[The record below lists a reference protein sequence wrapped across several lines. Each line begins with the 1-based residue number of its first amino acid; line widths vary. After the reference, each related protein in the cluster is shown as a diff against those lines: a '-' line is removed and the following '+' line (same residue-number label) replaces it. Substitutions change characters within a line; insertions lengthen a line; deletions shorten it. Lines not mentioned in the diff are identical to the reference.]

1 MYFSH
6 LYYHFSLENTILIFK
21 RPAFL
26 SPLLFYYSYAS
37 FRRKALKS
45 ALHRAIMTVCLF
57 DISCRTDVPFAFS
70 LYAETEVFMHF
81 RKITAALCAVL
92 SVTLASAA
100 AASPKVAISDHKFMV
115 NGKAVTPQAYN
126 VDGYN
131 YFKLRD
137 VAYLLS
143 DTTAP
148 FNVTWTPSQSS
159 VINLISGQK
168 YQKVGGEL
176 SASTLSSLKVSAST
190 FKVLLNGS
198 AVSFRGYLIND
209 NNYYSIADIADAI
222 GFEAGWDNAT
232 RTVRLTTPAPTPEPV
247 FTTGLYE
254 VNVSSSL
261 TVRSGPATTYPSVG
275 QLSKGDKVVVDSLAN
290 GWAHLMDTSAGTS
303 RYVSAGYLKRLSDYD
318 GKTEPDEPF
327 TTGWYRVK
335 VESKLAV
342 RASASS
348 TAKKVGQLSAN
359 AEVVVDSLANGWA
372 HLMDTSKG
380 TGRYVSANYLVRV
393 RDYSASEG
401 EPNDPVEPPRTSQI
415 DGRMTVIIDPGHGGS
430 DVGATSV
437 DKVYDEK
444 HINLSVAK
452 YLQSYL
458 ESAGVN
464 VIMVRDTLEE
474 GSDLTLRG
482 KVMERYQDTADL
494 FFSVHHNAANT
505 AARGAEALAQVADK
519 NGGPTKIL
527 AEKLLEEYRAL
538 GVPIRSIVFR
548 EGSHGDYYY
557 TNRAAASLYIPALTS
572 EFCFI
577 DNAEDQQFIDSEE
590 DLQAEARAQY
600 NAIMYYFTQVE
611 Y

>member
-1 MYFSH
+1 M
-6 LYYHFSLENTILIFK
+6 
-21 RPAFL
+21 
-26 SPLLFYYSYAS
+26 
-37 FRRKALKS
+37 
-45 ALHRAIMTVCLF
+45 
-57 DISCRTDVPFAFS
+57 
-70 LYAETEVFMHF
+70 
-81 RKITAALCAVL
+81 
-92 SVTLASAA
+92 
-100 AASPKVAISDHKFMV
+100 
-115 NGKAVTPQAYN
+115 
-126 VDGYN
+126 
-131 YFKLRD
+131 
-137 VAYLLS
+137 
-143 DTTAP
+143 
-148 FNVTWTPSQSS
+148 
-159 VINLISGQK
+159 ISGQK

-232 RTVRLTTPAPTPEPV
+232 RTVKLTTPAPDPEQPDNNNSSNNNNSNNNGSTTPATPTPAPTPEPV

-303 RYVSAGYLKRLSDYD
+303 RYVSAAYLKRLSDYD

-327 TTGWYRVK
+327 TTGWYRVN

-401 EPNDPVEPPRTSQI
+401 EPDDPVEPPRTSQI

-482 KVMERYQDTADL
+482 EVMERYQDTADL

-505 AARGAEALAQVADK
+505 TARGAEALAQVADK
-519 NGGPTKIL
+519 NGGPTKLL

-538 GVPIRSIVFR
+538 GVPIRSVVFR

>member
-1 MYFSH
+1 
-6 LYYHFSLENTILIFK
+6 
-21 RPAFL
+21 
-26 SPLLFYYSYAS
+26 
-37 FRRKALKS
+37 
-45 ALHRAIMTVCLF
+45 
-57 DISCRTDVPFAFS
+57 
-70 LYAETEVFMHF
+70 MHF
-81 RKITAALCAVL
+81 RKIAAALCAVL

-100 AASPKVAISDHKFMV
+100 AASPKVAVSDHKFMV

-131 YFKLRD
+131 DFKLRD
-137 VAYLLS
+137 
-143 DTTAP
+143 
-148 FNVTWTPSQSS
+148 
-159 VINLISGQK
+159 INLISGQK

-232 RTVRLTTPAPTPEPV
+232 RTVKLTTPDPDPEQPGNNNSSNNNNNGSTTPDTPTPAPTPEPV

-290 GWAHLMDTSAGTS
+290 GWAHLMDTSAGTG

-359 AEVVVDSLANGWA
+359 AEVVVDSLSNGWA

-401 EPNDPVEPPRTSQI
+401 EPDDPVEPPRTSQI

-482 KVMERYQDTADL
+482 EVMERYQDTADL

-505 AARGAEALAQVADK
+505 TARGAEALAQVADK

-538 GVPIRSIVFR
+538 GVPIRSVVFR

-577 DNAEDQQFIDSEE
+577 DNAEDQKFIDSEE

>member
-1 MYFSH
+1 
-6 LYYHFSLENTILIFK
+6 
-21 RPAFL
+21 
-26 SPLLFYYSYAS
+26 
-37 FRRKALKS
+37 
-45 ALHRAIMTVCLF
+45 
-57 DISCRTDVPFAFS
+57 
-70 LYAETEVFMHF
+70 MHF

-92 SVTLASAA
+92 SVTLAKAA
-100 AASPKVAISDHKFMV
+100 AASPKVAVSDHKFMV

-159 VINLISGQK
+159 VIHLISGQK

-232 RTVRLTTPAPTPEPV
+232 RTVRLTTPAPDPEQPDNNNSSNNNNSNNNGSTTPDTPTPAPTPEPV

-275 QLSKGDKVVVDSLAN
+275 QLSKGDRVVVDRLAN

-348 TAKKVGQLSAN
+348 TAKRSVSSPRTQRSSWTALPTAGR
-359 AEVVVDSLANGWA
+359 
-372 HLMDTSKG
+372 TSW
-380 TGRYVSANYLVRV
+380 T
-393 RDYSASEG
+393 
-401 EPNDPVEPPRTSQI
+401 PPRE
-415 DGRMTVIIDPGHGGS
+415 PA
-430 DVGATSV
+430 ATSART
-437 DKVYDEK
+437 
-444 HINLSVAK
+444 IS
-452 YLQSYL
+452 
-458 ESAGVN
+458 SACV
-464 VIMVRDTLEE
+464 T
-474 GSDLTLRG
+474 TP
-482 KVMERYQDTADL
+482 
-494 FFSVHHNAANT
+494 H
-505 AARGAEALAQVADK
+505 
-519 NGGPTKIL
+519 P
-527 AEKLLEEYRAL
+527 RASRT
-538 GVPIRSIVFR
+538 IRSSR
-548 EGSHGDYYY
+548 
-557 TNRAAASLYIPALTS
+557 PAPRRST
-572 EFCFI
+572 
-577 DNAEDQQFIDSEE
+577 AG
-590 DLQAEARAQY
+590 
-600 NAIMYYFTQVE
+600 
-611 Y
+611 

>member
-1 MYFSH
+1 
-6 LYYHFSLENTILIFK
+6 
-21 RPAFL
+21 
-26 SPLLFYYSYAS
+26 
-37 FRRKALKS
+37 
-45 ALHRAIMTVCLF
+45 
-57 DISCRTDVPFAFS
+57 
-70 LYAETEVFMHF
+70 MHF
-81 RKITAALCAVL
+81 RKIAAALCAVL

-100 AASPKVAISDHKFMV
+100 AASPKVAVSDHKFMV

-232 RTVRLTTPAPTPEPV
+232 RTVRLTTPDTPTPAPTPEPV

-275 QLSKGDKVVVDSLAN
+275 QLSKGDRVVVDRLAN

-538 GVPIRSIVFR
+538 GVPIRSVVFR

>member
-1 MYFSH
+1 
-6 LYYHFSLENTILIFK
+6 
-21 RPAFL
+21 
-26 SPLLFYYSYAS
+26 
-37 FRRKALKS
+37 
-45 ALHRAIMTVCLF
+45 
-57 DISCRTDVPFAFS
+57 
-70 LYAETEVFMHF
+70 MHF
-81 RKITAALCAVL
+81 RKIAAALCAVL
-92 SVTLASAA
+92 SVTLVSAA
-100 AASPKVAISDHKFMV
+100 AAAPKVAMSTHKFMV
-115 NGKAVTPQAYN
+115 NGKSVAPQAYN

-137 VAYLLS
+137 VAYLLT

-148 FNVTWTPSQSS
+148 FNVTWSPSQST
-159 VINLISGQK
+159 VVNLISGQK

-176 SASTLSSLKVSAST
+176 SASTLSSLKVSSST

-198 AVSFRGYLIND
+198 AVNFRGYLIND

-222 GFEAGWDNAT
+222 GFEADWDNAS
-232 RTVRLTTPAPTPEPV
+232 RTVKITTPDPDPEQPDNSNSNNNNSNNNNSDSNNSSNTNNGSTTPDTPTPTPTPV

-261 TVRSGPATTYPSVG
+261 TVRSGPGTTYPSVG
-275 QLSKGDKVVVDSLAN
+275 QLAKGDKVVVDSLTN
-290 GWAHLMDTSAGTS
+290 GWAHLMDTSAGTN
-303 RYVSAGYLKRLSDYD
+303 RYVSADYLKRLSDYD
-318 GKTEPDEPF
+318 GTTEPDEPF
-327 TTGWYRVK
+327 TTGWYRVN

-359 AEVVVDSLANGWA
+359 AEVVVDSLTNGWA

-401 EPNDPVEPPRTSQI
+401 EPDDPVEPPRTSQI
-415 DGRMTVIIDPGHGGS
+415 DGKMTVIIDPGHGGS

-437 DKVYDEK
+437 DGKFDEK

-482 KVMERYQDTADL
+482 EVMERYQDTADL

-505 AARGAEALAQVADK
+505 TARGAEALAQIADK

-527 AEKLLEEYRAL
+527 AEKLLEEYKAL
-538 GVPIRSIVFR
+538 GMPIRSVVFR
-548 EGSHGDYYY
+548 EGSNGDYYY

-577 DNAEDQQFIDSEE
+577 DNAQDQQFIDSEE

>member
-1 MYFSH
+1 
-6 LYYHFSLENTILIFK
+6 
-21 RPAFL
+21 
-26 SPLLFYYSYAS
+26 
-37 FRRKALKS
+37 
-45 ALHRAIMTVCLF
+45 
-57 DISCRTDVPFAFS
+57 
-70 LYAETEVFMHF
+70 MHF
-81 RKITAALCAVL
+81 RKIAAALCAVL

-100 AASPKVAISDHKFMV
+100 AASPKVAVSDHKFMV

-232 RTVRLTTPAPTPEPV
+232 RTVRLTTPAPAPERPAHNNSSTTTSINTGSTTPDTPTPAPTPEPV

-303 RYVSAGYLKRLSDYD
+303 RYVSAGYLKRLSD
-318 GKTEPDEPF
+318 
-327 TTGWYRVK
+327 
-335 VESKLAV
+335 
-342 RASASS
+342 
-348 TAKKVGQLSAN
+348 
-359 AEVVVDSLANGWA
+359 
-372 HLMDTSKG
+372 
-380 TGRYVSANYLVRV
+380 
-393 RDYSASEG
+393 
-401 EPNDPVEPPRTSQI
+401 
-415 DGRMTVIIDPGHGGS
+415 
-430 DVGATSV
+430 
-437 DKVYDEK
+437 
-444 HINLSVAK
+444 
-452 YLQSYL
+452 
-458 ESAGVN
+458 
-464 VIMVRDTLEE
+464 
-474 GSDLTLRG
+474 
-482 KVMERYQDTADL
+482 
-494 FFSVHHNAANT
+494 
-505 AARGAEALAQVADK
+505 
-519 NGGPTKIL
+519 
-527 AEKLLEEYRAL
+527 
-538 GVPIRSIVFR
+538 
-548 EGSHGDYYY
+548 
-557 TNRAAASLYIPALTS
+557 
-572 EFCFI
+572 
-577 DNAEDQQFIDSEE
+577 
-590 DLQAEARAQY
+590 
-600 NAIMYYFTQVE
+600 
-611 Y
+611 

>member
-1 MYFSH
+1 
-6 LYYHFSLENTILIFK
+6 
-21 RPAFL
+21 
-26 SPLLFYYSYAS
+26 
-37 FRRKALKS
+37 
-45 ALHRAIMTVCLF
+45 
-57 DISCRTDVPFAFS
+57 
-70 LYAETEVFMHF
+70 MHF
-81 RKITAALCAVL
+81 RKIAAALCAVL

-100 AASPKVAISDHKFMV
+100 AASPKVAVSDHKFMV

-232 RTVRLTTPAPTPEPV
+232 RTVKLTTPAPTPEPV

-303 RYVSAGYLKRLSDYD
+303 RYVSAAYLKRLSDYD

-327 TTGWYRVK
+327 TTGWYRVN

-401 EPNDPVEPPRTSQI
+401 EPDDPVEPPRTSQI

-482 KVMERYQDTADL
+482 EVMERYQDTADL

-505 AARGAEALAQVADK
+505 TARGAEALAQVADK
-519 NGGPTKIL
+519 NGGPTKLL

-538 GVPIRSIVFR
+538 GVPIRSVVFR

>member
-232 RTVRLTTPAPTPEPV
+232 RTVRLTTPAPDPEQPDNNNSSNNNNSNNNGSTTPDTPTPAPTPEPV

-275 QLSKGDKVVVDSLAN
+275 QLSKGDK
-290 GWAHLMDTSAGTS
+290 
-303 RYVSAGYLKRLSDYD
+303 
-318 GKTEPDEPF
+318 
-327 TTGWYRVK
+327 
-335 VESKLAV
+335 
-342 RASASS
+342 
-348 TAKKVGQLSAN
+348 
-359 AEVVVDSLANGWA
+359 VVVDSLANGWA